1 MECIIYSK
9 QGNSKYKTR
18 QKTAY
23 KVENFILWPFAQK
36 AGQPQSVLKG

>member
-23 KVENFILWPFAQK
+23 KVENFIIWPQK